1 MSKDKTISNL
11 INAYAKVY
19 QEFEDLQNNHILS
32 KGDQKTGVIG
42 EYYAKLYLQSLPN
55 VVSVDYA
62 NPGAL
67 HDLYCK
73 LTDNLGEFKVQVKC
87 VSAHSTTKTI
97 APINLS
103 PGAFDELYLIALDK
117 AFRPISFFINTY
129 DEILKKA
136 GNRPRLYGL
145 KLKTQTTSS
154 NLYLDLS
161 DNKISDLKKVLELEL
176 STPHPK
182 PH

>member
-1 MSKDKTISNL
+1 MNNKIELL
-11 INAYAKVY
+11 IEKYAQVY
-19 QEFEDLQNNHILS
+19 KEFEDLQKKDILA

-103 PGAFDELYLIALDK
+103 PGAFDELYLIALDE
-117 AFRPISFFINTY
+117 AFKPISFFINSY

-136 GNRPRLYGL
+136 VNKPRLYGL
-145 KLKTQTTSS
+145 KLKNPSKSS

-161 DNKISDLKKVLELEL
+161 ENKIRDLKKVLELV
-176 STPHPK
+176 
-182 PH
+182 